1 MNNFVGNKIT
11 NKQFGEV
18 VLLNLQEKRM
28 KNSPFALLLL
38 LITTIAFGQKITPEE
53 YIERYKIIAI
63 AEMKQYGIPASITL
77 AQGCLE
83 SNFGNSMLAKKA
95 NNHFGIKCHSSWT
108 GKKIY
113 KDDDK
118 KHECFRRYK
127 SAWESFRD
135 HSEFLRTQSRY
146 AFLFEYKITDY
157 KKWAYGLK
165 KAGYATS
172 PSYPKRLINII
183 EKYNLSQYD
192 NKYQQ
197 DILADN
203 RKHNKEKT
211 KKRKNKKRKTT
222 SYNDNFSF
230 NPFGREIK
238 TNNRVKY
245 LIAKKN
251 DTYYKIAEEME
262 MMKWEIF
269 KYNDLQKNASI
280 TAGQIIYLQ
289 PKRNKAERGCEKYVV
304 KRGDSLYSI
313 SQKFAIKLKS
323 LRKKNNLSSTDNIKP
338 GDILWLR
345 KRKLAK

>member
-1 MNNFVGNKIT
+1 MKRMLLSGVFLML
-11 NKQFGEV
+11 
-18 VLLNLQEKRM
+18 LLNVL
-28 KNSPFALLLL
+28 
-38 LITTIAFGQKITPEE
+38 GQKMTPEA
-53 YIERYKIIAI
+53 YIQKYKTVAI
-63 AEMKQYGIPASITL
+63 EEMNIYGIPASITL

-83 SNFGNSMLAKKA
+83 SNFGNSMLAVKA

-118 KHECFRRYK
+118 KHECFRHYK

-135 HSEFLRTQSRY
+135 HSEFLKTQKRY
-146 AFLFEYKITDY
+146 AFLFQYDIKDY

-172 PSYPKRLINII
+172 PTYPQRLITVI

-192 NKYQQ
+192 AGYKQNDVVANKSEN
-197 DILADN
+197 I
-203 RKHNKEKT
+203 
-211 KKRKNKKRKTT
+211 KKRKNKREKHRKHTA
-222 SYNDNFSF
+222 YDDNFSF

-245 LIAKKN
+245 IIAKAN
-251 DTYYKIAEEME
+251 DSYYKIAEEME
-262 MMKWEIF
+262 MMKWELF
-269 KYNDLQKNASI
+269 KYNDLPKDAAI

-289 PKRNKAERGCEKYVV
+289 PKRHRAERGQDKYTV
-304 KRGDSLYSI
+304 KQGDTLYNI

-323 LRKKNNLSSTDNIKP
+323 LRKKNNLSEKDTIKE
-338 GDILWLR
+338 GDVLWLR
-345 KRKLAK
+345 KRKPVKK